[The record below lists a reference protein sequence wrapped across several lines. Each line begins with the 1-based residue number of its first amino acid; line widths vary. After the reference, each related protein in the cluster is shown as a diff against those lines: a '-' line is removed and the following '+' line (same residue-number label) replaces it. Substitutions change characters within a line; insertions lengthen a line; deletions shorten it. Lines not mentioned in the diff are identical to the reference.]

1 MTSLKGTKLLPAR
14 GTLLLSQSGDLSQ
27 RLPPSFRKTDPGN
40 TKREL
45 EFSFGFTLLS
55 FNSVFSPPH
64 RIPLL
69 TMAVGTGTNVL
80 VTWLLAKAQ
89 LLEHKL
95 TSEQLNSRALFSVPG
110 PDALSFADSRRVCV
124 IVTPEMTHFQNA
136 ASSLFLRNI

>member
-45 EFSFGFTLLS
+45 EFSFGLTLLS
-55 FNSVFSPPH
+55 FNSVPPPPH

-69 TMAVGTGTNVL
+69 TMAHSWNWHERLGNLVISKGTAVG
-80 VTWLLAKAQ
+80 AQ
-89 LLEHKL
+89 TDLGAVKL
-95 TSEQLNSRALFSVPG
+95 QSSIFRSGARRAQF
-110 PDALSFADSRRVCV
+110 R
-124 IVTPEMTHFQNA
+124 
-136 ASSLFLRNI
+136 